1 MNECESWESN
11 WFSKRAENG
20 PTAYIVEKI
29 DESTCKFT
37 WILNVDL
44 KVKIILLFIHTQNDF
59 LGMDS
64 TISY

>member
-1 MNECESWESN
+1 MSRRIGNRIN
-11 WFSKRAENG
+11 FSKRAENG

-44 KVKIILLFIHTQNDF
+44 KVNNYSLFLHSSNEMF
-59 LGMDS
+59 LRDGFHN
-64 TISY
+64 I